1 MLYGACPQQ
10 AVFAYVPR
18 CVAESKVNKGDTMQ
32 TKLKATPG
40 PWAVDLGA
48 SRIDIYSSDAATL
61 VATLHRSTFSP
72 GIDNAA
78 RANAKLIAAA
88 PDLLEFVQEW
98 LDRQGTDENY
108 MVAKARAALAK
119 ARGEQ

>member
-1 MLYGACPQQ
+1 M
-10 AVFAYVPR
+10 V
-18 CVAESKVNKGDTMQ
+18 
-32 TKLKATPG
+32 TKFTPG

-88 PDLLEFVQEW
+88 PDLLEALEKLV
-98 LDRQGTDENY
+98 DHGN
-108 MVAKARAALAK
+108 RATLQDWADGFTAIRK
-119 ARGEQ
+119 ARGGA